1 MTSSS
6 TNFKSMGEDKDQV
19 KKSDSKFSSL
29 LRTWRGQSEGEYST
43 IPSFLYREELCF
55 SHSGKLVIAYIL
67 KTWESESKEH
77 MHADT
82 GYFRPKPDGS
92 IEAVIA

>member
-1 MTSSS
+1 
-6 TNFKSMGEDKDQV
+6 MGEDKDQV

-29 LRTWRGQSEGEYST
+29 LRTWRGQSEGEYPT

-55 SHSGKLVIAYIL
+55 SHSGKLNLLCLLY
-67 KTWESESKEH
+67 SEDMEIGIKR
-77 MHADT
+77 ADT